1 MMLEQL
7 VRDSDAKFVEAFNRG
22 DVDALETLHAADA
35 MLLPPDSPAE
45 RGREAVMS
53 GYKEILE
60 AGWKNMSLQSIEI
73 DSDGGLAYHVGKV
86 EADVPTAA
94 GSSKRVA
101 GKYVDIYKR
110 GEDGSWKVHLTIFNM
125 DAPLPA

>member
-7 VRDSDAKFVEAFNRG
+7 IRDTDAKFVEAFNRG
-22 DVDALETLHAADA
+22 DVDALKTLHADDA

-45 RGREAVMS
+45 RGSEAVKL
-53 GYKEILE
+53 GFKEILD

-73 DSDGGLAYHVGKV
+73 GSDGSLAYHVGKV
-86 EADVPTAA
+86 EADIPTAA

-110 GEDGSWKVHLTIFNM
+110 GEDGSWKVHLTIYNM
-125 DAPLPA
+125 DAPLPE